1 MKSSGLHKLTGL
13 QSFEWRLD
21 SSLLS
26 LKQHSQHSQKN
37 SDVSASLIMQWIRI
51 CLPMQGPWVQSLVRE
66 YSSCLGA
73 AKPMCHNY
81 WAHAAATEA
90 RVTKPVLCKRR
101 SQHREKTDRCKWSGA
116 PALHTWR
123 KPRCSSKD
131 PVQYKYIHKEM
142 VVCVVRSKAKGSPV
156 EIKEVCRTTLN
167 LSLLL
172 STLPWNK
179 LHSVIQLTM
188 V

>member
-101 SQHREKTDRCKWSGA
+101 SQHREKTDRCKRSGA
-116 PALHTWR
+116 PARQTRESWHTVPKTR
-123 KPRCSSKD
+123 HN
-131 PVQYKYIHKEM
+131 HKQIM
-142 VVCVVRSKAKGSPV
+142 NFLKITSF
-156 EIKEVCRTTLN
+156 RT
-167 LSLLL
+167 
-172 STLPWNK
+172 NK
-179 LHSVIQLTM
+179 KWK
-188 V
+188 